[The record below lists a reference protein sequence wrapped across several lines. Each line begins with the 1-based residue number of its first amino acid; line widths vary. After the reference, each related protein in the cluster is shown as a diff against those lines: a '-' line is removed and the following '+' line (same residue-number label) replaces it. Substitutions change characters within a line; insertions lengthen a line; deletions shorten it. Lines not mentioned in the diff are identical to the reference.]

1 MIINVR
7 EKIKNYDQNT
17 LDLLEKDLDKK
28 PNIIVDNLIGIYCGE
43 SYNADQV
50 EEAIIEFN
58 LRLVRSEFQLRLPK
72 KNEIDSKGKS
82 FWLEEDPY
90 SNEIKSLFLVINKSF

>member
-7 EKIKNYDQNT
+7 EKIKSYDQQT
-17 LDLLEKDLDKK
+17 LDLLDIDLDKK
-28 PNIIVDNLIGIYCGE
+28 PIILVDNLMGIYCGE
-43 SYNADQV
+43 KYTATEV

-58 LRLVRSEFQLRLPK
+58 LRLVKGFQLRLPK
-72 KNEIDSKGKS
+72 GHEIDSKGKS

-90 SNEIKSLFLVINKSF
+90 SKDIKSLFLVMNYI

>member
-7 EKIKNYDQNT
+7 EKIKNYDQQT
-17 LDLLEKDLDKK
+17 LDLLDIDLEKK
-28 PNIIVDNLIGIYCGE
+28 PTILVNDLMGIYCGE
-43 SYNADQV
+43 KYTATEV

-58 LRLVRSEFQLRLPK
+58 LRLVKGFQLRLPK
-72 KNEIDSKGKS
+72 EHEIDTKGKA

-90 SNEIKSLFLVINKSF
+90 SKDIKGLFLVMSYI